1 MLGRHSLLSAGSPRT
16 SEQRSFLNAEP
27 RPSPPFLLPQD
38 SCIVGGARPLVW
50 QKGKTVKEV
59 VVTAAVRTPIASYC
73 GSLRDIPVENL
84 SAIVLNE
91 SLARANVK
99 PEEVDEVIMSQ
110 AYANGEASNL
120 ARMALLTA
128 GWPVEIPGY
137 TLDRRCCSGIQAIWN
152 AAMQIQ
158 TGNAEIVVAGGAESM
173 SRSEFYIP
181 GEYLKWG
188 VGGRTDSKWGFAPR
202 GHGNMNLWGMPIYDR
217 IQRGRPQ
224 SQPWDRFGELSSMMV
239 WAEAAARNENI
250 SREEADSWALRSHQR
265 AVAAIDTGKFRDEIV
280 AVAVTKKEG
289 ADSFDTDETPRRDTS
304 MEKLARLKPIY
315 ADGVCTAGNSS
326 SENDGAVATVLMTP
340 ETAEKHGVS
349 PIVYIKSFGVAG
361 ADPMLTYPAV
371 PRSVDV
377 ALSKAGLTIKDM
389 DIVEIQEAFA
399 AQALADAKLVKLEA
413 GELDDKVNVNGS
425 GVSLGHPIGATGGMR
440 LTTMA
445 YEMMR
450 RNLRYGLVTICG
462 GGGLGIS
469 AVVERR

>member
-1 MLGRHSLLSAGSPRT
+1 
-16 SEQRSFLNAEP
+16 
-27 RPSPPFLLPQD
+27 
-38 SCIVGGARPLVW
+38 
-50 QKGKTVKEV
+50 
-59 VVTAAVRTPIASYC
+59 
-73 GSLRDIPVENL
+73 LRDIPVEKL
-84 SAIVLNE
+84 SAIVLNQALE
-91 SLARANVK
+91 RANIK

-137 TLDRRCCSGIQAIWN
+137 TLDRRCCSGLQAIWN
-152 AAMQIQ
+152 AVMQIQ
-158 TGNAEIVVAGGAESM
+158 TDNADIVVAGGAESM

-188 VGGRTDSKWGFAPR
+188 VGGRTDGKWGFAPR

-217 IQRGRPQ
+217 IQRGRPM

-239 WAEAAARNENI
+239 WAEAAARDEGI
-250 SREEADSWALRSHQR
+250 SREETDAWALRSHQR
-265 AVAAIDTGKFRDEIV
+265 AIAAIDEGKFAGEITPV
-280 AVAVTKKEG
+280 AVPVKGGEE
-289 ADSFDTDETPRRDTS
+289 SFDTDETPRRDTS
-304 MEKLARLKPIY
+304 MEKLAKLRPVY
-315 ADGVCTAGNSS
+315 PDGICTAGNSS

-340 ETAEKHGVS
+340 ETAAKHGVA
-349 PIVYIKSFGVAG
+349 PLVYLRSFGVAG

-371 PRSVDV
+371 PKSVDA
-377 ALSKAGLTIKDM
+377 ALKRAGLKIDDM
-389 DIVEIQEAFA
+389 EIVEIQEAFA
-399 AQALADAKLVKLEA
+399 AQALADAKLMGLT
-413 GELDDKVNVNGS
+413 GDELDAKVNVNGS

-445 YEMMR
+445 NEMVR

-469 AVVERR
+469 TVVERPPA